1 MGGRLCTRKCSCPM
15 TLLACDRTISL
26 AQIGMGVGSMTTLFE
41 RLGGQGAID
50 AFVPL
55 FYEKV
60 LADDRTNHFF
70 RGIDMDAQGAKLNA
84 FLTMGFGGP
93 NNYTGK
99 DLREGHTHLVRG
111 GLNDEHFDVALG
123 FINDTLVELNVPSDL
138 VSEVMATAEG
148 LRSDVLNK

>member
-1 MGGRLCTRKCSCPM
+1 
-15 TLLACDRTISL
+15 
-26 AQIGMGVGSMTTLFE
+26 MTTIFD

-60 LADDRTNHFF
+60 AADDRINQFF
-70 RGIDMDAQGAKLNA
+70 DGVNMGEQGGKLNA

-99 DLREGHTHLVRG
+99 GLREGHSYLVSA
-111 GLNDEHFDVALG
+111 GLNDGHFDAALEQ
-123 FINDTLVELNVPSDL
+123 IKATLEELNVPADL
-138 VSEVMATAEG
+138 LSEVMTVAES
-148 LRSDVLNK
+148 LRADILNK

>member
-1 MGGRLCTRKCSCPM
+1 MSSP
-15 TLLACDRTISL
+15 S
-26 AQIGMGVGSMTTLFE
+26 LFE

-60 LADDRTNHFF
+60 LADDRINQFF

-93 NNYTGK
+93 DNYTGK
-99 DLREGHTHLVRG
+99 DLREGHRHLVRG
-111 GLNDEHFDVALG
+111 GLNDGHFDAPLEQ
-123 FINDTLVELNVPSDL
+123 INATLAELNVPADL
-138 VSEVMATAEG
+138 LSEVMAAAEG
-148 LRSDVLNK
+148 LRADVLNK